1 MSEPITPFEM
11 VGDVDGGVC
20 IDGVCA
26 VPAVSEDA
34 EADPAPR

>member
-11 VGDVDGGVC
+11 VGDVDAGVC

-26 VPAVSEDA
+26 LPGA
-34 EADPAPR
+34 ESTDVDDPQD